1 MEEKKT
7 NSGWIAFLVSGI
19 VAIGYG
25 ILAIMFSDKFVD
37 ILQKI
42 MLVSGICIAATGG
55 VFLVAAIIR
64 MTKKLPWG
72 LILLE
77 AVALIVVGVLSAV
90 YSIQALKFLVI
101 LIGMWSAIIG
111 AFMLLVMART
121 KNLWNKGFYVVS
133 AILSMIFG
141 VILIAF
147 LISRPSEEVASWIFI
162 LSGVIALV
170 FGIIMMM
177 FSFAI
182 HRADKE
188 AGKEVV
194 RNTTKEPVED
204 VQAEVIEEAEV
215 SEVVEETKTEE

>member
-1 MEEKKT
+1 MEERKA

-25 ILAIMFSDKFVD
+25 ILAIMCSETLVE
-37 ILQKI
+37 ILQMI
-42 MLVSGICIAATGG
+42 MRISGICIAATGG
-55 VFLVAAIIR
+55 VFLAASIVR

-72 LILLE
+72 LLLLE

-90 YSIQALKFLVI
+90 YSDKALALLVI

-121 KNLWNKGFYVVS
+121 KNLWNKGFYIAS
-133 AILSMIFG
+133 AVLSIAFG
-141 VILIAF
+141 VLLIAHPF
-147 LISRPSEEVASWIFI
+147 GFIKWFII

-177 FSFAI
+177 FGLAV
-182 HRADKE
+182 HKADKE
-188 AGKEVV
+188 LAKLVAQA
-194 RNTTKEPVED
+194 TAKEPVED
-204 VQAEVIEEAEV
+204 VQAEVIEEPKAE
-215 SEVVEETKTEE
+215 